1 MSHER
6 NIKLL
11 NDRRIVYKRDP
22 VDDVPTHQ
30 TDKYMFFEQGTYECY
45 TLFASKAKITTYKS
59 LKWHLLTLW
68 YLNPDLDQDEF
79 MQIAEIISIKEQGF
93 TSFTIHIDLLRKMVY
108 EVSML
113 DLDEPPKNKLR
124 KVVFKYGCGLT
135 KEQKLSIVG
144 ELIGRSKRIHEDD
157 IYQCM
162 LDLNDLGKKITI
174 TQLALYLECSTRTI
188 HRNMGE
194 QLKREKE
201 LLNQQF
207 RDDTIIG
214 VRSTADDS
222 ELYAFVEIPYG
233 KTATNVTVYGNDAS
247 LAVNVYESDI
257 NAGALTD
264 KTPGAGC
271 VVGDVCDIT
280 DVAYSATN
288 YLAIKVTTV
297 SYTNDIVYGAVVT
310 IT

>member
-6 NIKLL
+6 NIKYL

-135 KEQKLSIVG
+135 KEEKLSIVG
-144 ELIGRSKRIHEDD
+144 ELIGRSKRIRGDD

-201 LLNQQF
+201 LLNQQ
-207 RDDTIIG
+207 
-214 VRSTADDS
+214 
-222 ELYAFVEIPYG
+222 L
-233 KTATNVTVYGNDAS
+233 
-247 LAVNVYESDI
+247 
-257 NAGALTD
+257 
-264 KTPGAGC
+264 
-271 VVGDVCDIT
+271 
-280 DVAYSATN
+280 
-288 YLAIKVTTV
+288 
-297 SYTNDIVYGAVVT
+297 
-310 IT
+310 